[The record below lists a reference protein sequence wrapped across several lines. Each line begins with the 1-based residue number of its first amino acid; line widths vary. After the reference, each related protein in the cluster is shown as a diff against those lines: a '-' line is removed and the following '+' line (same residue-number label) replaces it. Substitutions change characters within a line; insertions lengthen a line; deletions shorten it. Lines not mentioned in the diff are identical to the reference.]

1 METGVLFF
9 CIKSNECILELE
21 LLEYNKLIVFEGMYN
36 CLEGHI
42 VDMKCFWL
50 NLCLSLVIDESC
62 KDRKSSLHTYC
73 YLVKFPSCLV
83 SYVCK
88 LYTKF
93 QKKTCLRSYLKFLP
107 GNIKVCNSS
116 GSLILNTCA
125 REFITWKDR
134 EKFARNIL
142 SGSNKILDDGS
153 PEV

>member
-1 METGVLFF
+1 MALKGNLYMHSGVEVTRIQKFD
-9 CIKSNECILELE
+9 CIWKYIRS
-21 LLEYNKLIVFEGMYN
+21 EGYK
-36 CLEGHI
+36 
-42 VDMKCFWL
+42 VDMKRFWL
-50 NLCLSLVIDESC
+50 KSCLTLLIDESC
-62 KDRKSSLHTYC
+62 KDRKSSPHTYC